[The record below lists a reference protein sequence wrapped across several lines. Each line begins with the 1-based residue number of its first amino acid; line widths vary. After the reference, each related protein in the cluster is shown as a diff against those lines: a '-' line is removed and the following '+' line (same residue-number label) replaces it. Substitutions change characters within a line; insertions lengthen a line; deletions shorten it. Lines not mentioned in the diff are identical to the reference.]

1 MNRTQ
6 LKSKFSAR
14 DMRIPRELT
23 IALWLALSL
32 SVGFLAPVVFS
43 QTASTVGKTVAIIN
57 NEPIFSEDLEREAEP
72 FIERFKK
79 TAPEKD
85 QSPEK
90 VLELK
95 QEILDRLIE
104 EKLLMQEAKNKK
116 LRVTKAELDRGVAQF
131 KEPFSI
137 DEQGKVRT
145 PAEAEKKF
153 QDQLMKE
160 GMSQDQ
166 FNKRVEEQLLKVKLI
181 EQEVRSKISLPA
193 EMEAR
198 KFFEKIQKKMAGK
211 AVEGLAAAEEED
223 LTQLAK
229 YLDRLTG
236 EQVRIRW
243 IVIRS
248 PKKDPAEQRMEAKK
262 KMDDV
267 LARVK
272 KGEDF
277 AFLARKFTEDPLSKE
292 RGGDL
297 GFVAKGDLGLPEID
311 AVIFKMKEGDVT
323 PILDTD
329 IGFHLVK
336 IIEKKAPHPLEY
348 EDISEDLK
356 NWMAQKSFS
365 QKLEKYLKELRAKA
379 NIKINP
385 IE

>member
-1 MNRTQ
+1 MNLCQ
-6 LKSKFSAR
+6 AKSKISTTKLVLAICLSTIFSEMTR
-14 DMRIPRELT
+14 SIP
-23 IALWLALSL
+23 
-32 SVGFLAPVVFS
+32 VFS

-57 NEPIFSEDLEREAEP
+57 NEPIFAEDLEREAEP
-72 FIERFKK
+72 FLERFKK
-79 TAPEKD
+79 TAPEKE
-85 QSPEK
+85 QTPEK
-90 VLELK
+90 VIELK
-95 QEILDRLIE
+95 KEILDRLIE

-116 LRVTKAELDRGVAQF
+116 LRVSKVELERGIAQF
-131 KEPFSI
+131 KEPFGI
-137 DEQGKVRT
+137 DERGNMRN
-145 PAEAEKKF
+145 PADVEKKF
-153 QDQLMKE
+153 QEQLLKE
-160 GMSQDQ
+160 GMTQDQ

-181 EQEVRSKISLPA
+181 EQEVRSKITPPTEA
-193 EMEAR
+193 EAQ

-211 AVEGLAAAEEED
+211 PVEGLTVAEEED

-229 YLDRLTG
+229 YLERLTG

-248 PKKDPAEQRMEAKK
+248 QKKDAQEKRMEAKK
-262 KMDDV
+262 KMEEI
-267 LARVK
+267 LARIK

-297 GFVAKGDLGLPEID
+297 GFVAKGDLGLPEVD
-311 AVIFKMKEGDVT
+311 AVIFKMKEGEVT
-323 PILDTD
+323 PILETD

-336 IIEKKAPHPLEY
+336 VIEKKLSHPLEY

-365 QKLEKYLKELRAKA
+365 QKLEKYLKDLRAKA
-379 NIKINP
+379 NIKVNP